1 MRRIVVVPDLQV
13 PLHDRKLVDR
23 FTRFLADYQPHQLA
37 FVGDITDS
45 TEVARWSKDKPDEFT
60 GNLQQAFDGTY
71 RVLSGFR
78 EACPDAAMKI
88 SRSNHDERT
97 ALYVERYAPAL
108 RHLRALSLPQLLRL
122 DELNI
127 TYHDKPIEV
136 APGWIVMHGD
146 EGRTSMVPGQTALK
160 LAVSAGKSVACGHTH
175 RAGLMHATESYGGR
189 VRRVLWG
196 LEVGHFMDLNK
207 ATYLKSG
214 GANWKQAF
222 GLLNVDGSAVMPSL
236 IPVRDDGTFMV
247 EGTVYR

>member
-1 MRRIVVVPDLQV
+1 MIVPDLQI
-13 PLHDRKLVDR
+13 PLHDRKLISR
-23 FTRFLADYQPHQLA
+23 FTVFLEQFNPSELA

-60 GNLQQAFDGTY
+60 GNLQHGFDLTH
-71 RVLSGFR
+71 RVLRGFR
-78 EACPDAAMKI
+78 EACPDATMRI
-88 SRSNHDERT
+88 SRSNHDERS
-97 ALYVERYAPAL
+97 AAYIERYAPAL
-108 RHLRALSLPQLLRL
+108 RHLRELTLPRLLKL

-127 TYHDKPIEV
+127 TYHEKPIEV

-146 EGRTSMVPGQTALK
+146 EGRLAQVPGQTALK
-160 LAVSAGKSVACGHTH
+160 LAISAGKSVACGHTH

-189 VRRVLWG
+189 VRRTLWG

-222 GLLNVDGSAVMPSL
+222 GLLSVDGSAVMPSL
-236 IPVRDDGTFMV
+236 IPVREDGSFMV
-247 EGTVYR
+247 EGVVYR